1 MESGGDRALRVG
13 GLLTCGHSDPRTAVG
28 SSNLNLA
35 AGATPVNGRNARH
48 AAGLLGWPKELI
60 MNRPSEDDATSGH
73 ERSDE
78 LEPAAEIVMPGFAHP
93 TIYEVARVAGV
104 APSTVSR
111 ALSKPGRVSYQ
122 TAERVRR
129 VAEELGYSTGRMERA
144 VSERGTGLLAI
155 VVADVANPVFFG
167 MIRGAE
173 RAATDLGFTVLLLE
187 TEESES
193 TEREALDRLIP
204 QVDGVVLSSSR
215 MSNAAIRSL
224 AKRTPTVLLNRIV
237 SEVCSV
243 VIDNVHAI
251 KQAAEHLAALGH
263 TSICYLAGPQASW
276 ADGARWRGL
285 REAGLELDLQVRRMG
300 PFQPTMQGGG
310 VAADEW
316 MLRPT
321 SAVITYNDLIAI
333 GFLRA
338 VMAAGRSVPGD
349 VSVIGFDNI
358 ADAVL
363 VEPNL
368 TTIAAPL
375 VSLGAAAIARLVKT
389 IRSRSTE
396 APQPVLLPARLVIRS
411 STGSRST

>member
-1 MESGGDRALRVG
+1 
-13 GLLTCGHSDPRTAVG
+13 
-28 SSNLNLA
+28 
-35 AGATPVNGRNARH
+35 
-48 AAGLLGWPKELI
+48 
-60 MNRPSEDDATSGH
+60 MNRPSDDDATSGYD
-73 ERSDE
+73 RSDE
-78 LEPAAEIVMPGFAHP
+78 LKPAAGIVMPGFAQT
-93 TIYEVARVAGV
+93 TIYDVARVAGV

-122 TAERVRR
+122 TAEHVRR
-129 VAEELGYSTGRMERA
+129 IAEELGYRAGRMERT

-173 RAATDLGFTVLLLE
+173 RAAADLGFTVLLLE
-187 TEESES
+187 SQECES
-193 TEREALDRLIP
+193 TEQQALDRLIP

-215 MSNAAIRSL
+215 MSDAAIRSL
-224 AKRTPTVLLNRIV
+224 AMRTPTVLLNRIV
-237 SEVCSV
+237 SEVSSV
-243 VIDNVHAI
+243 VIDTVQAI
-251 KQAAEHLAALGH
+251 KTAAEHLAALGH
-263 TSICYLAGPQASW
+263 TSICYLAGPQTSW

-285 REAGLELDLQVRRMG
+285 REAGLELQLHVRRIG
-300 PFQPTMQGGG
+300 PFQPTSEGG
-310 VAADEW
+310 AAAAEEW

-321 SAVITYNDLIAI
+321 SAVIAYNDLIAI

-338 VMAAGRSVPGD
+338 AMAAGWSVPGD

-389 IRSRSTE
+389 TRSRSTE
-396 APQPVLLPARLVIRS
+396 APEPVLLPARLVIRN
-411 STGSRST
+411 STGPRLI

>member
-1 MESGGDRALRVG
+1 MDRS
-13 GLLTCGHSDPRTAVG
+13 SD
-28 SSNLNLA
+28 
-35 AGATPVNGRNARH
+35 
-48 AAGLLGWPKELI
+48 
-60 MNRPSEDDATSGH
+60 DDATSGYD
-73 ERSDE
+73 RSDE
-78 LEPAAEIVMPGFAHP
+78 LQPAAGIVLPDFTQT
-93 TIYEVARVAGV
+93 TIYDVARVAGV

-122 TAERVRR
+122 TAEHVRR
-129 VAEELGYSTGRMERA
+129 VAEELGYRAGRLERA
-144 VSERGTGLLAI
+144 VSQRGTGLLAI

-187 TEESES
+187 TQESES
-193 TEREALDRLIP
+193 TERQALDRLIP

-215 MSNAAIRSL
+215 MSNAAIRSF

-237 SEVCSV
+237 SEVSSV
-243 VIDNVHAI
+243 VIDDVQAI
-251 KQAAEHLAALGH
+251 KKATEHLAALGH
-263 TSICYLAGPQASW
+263 TSISYLAGPEASW
-276 ADGARWRGL
+276 ADGARWRGV
-285 REAGLELDLQVRRMG
+285 REAGLELELHVRRLG

-310 VAADEW
+310 VAAKEW

-321 SAVITYNDLIAI
+321 SAVIAYNDLIAI

-338 VMAAGRSVPGD
+338 VTAAGRSVPGD

-358 ADAVL
+358 AEAVL

-389 IRSRSTE
+389 TRSRSIETPE
-396 APQPVLLPARLVIRS
+396 PVLLPARLVIRNSTAPRS
-411 STGSRST
+411 S

>member
-1 MESGGDRALRVG
+1 MQSE
-13 GLLTCGHSDPRTAVG
+13 LLC
-28 SSNLNLA
+28 
-35 AGATPVNGRNARH
+35 
-48 AAGLLGWPKELI
+48 WPKELI
-60 MNRPSEDDATSGH
+60 MNRPSDDGATSGYD
-73 ERSDE
+73 RSDE
-78 LEPAAEIVMPGFAHP
+78 LQSAAGIVVPGFAHP
-93 TIYEVARVAGV
+93 TIYDVARVAGV

-122 TAERVRR
+122 TAEHVRR
-129 VAEELGYSTGRMERA
+129 VAEELGYRTGRMERA
-144 VSERGTGLLAI
+144 MSERGTGLLAI

-187 TEESES
+187 TQESES
-193 TEREALDRLIP
+193 TERQALDRLIP
-204 QVDGVVLSSSR
+204 EVDGIVLSSSR
-215 MSNAAIRSL
+215 MSDAAIRSL

-237 SEVCSV
+237 SEVSSV

-251 KQAAEHLAALGH
+251 KKATEHLAALGH

-285 REAGLELDLQVRRMG
+285 REAGLELELHVRRLG
-300 PFQPTMQGGG
+300 PFQPTMQGGAA
-310 VAADEW
+310 AADEW

-349 VSVIGFDNI
+349 VSVIGFDNV

-375 VSLGAAAIARLVKT
+375 VSQGAAAIARLVKT
-389 IRSRSTE
+389 SRSRSTE
-396 APQPVLLPARLVIRS
+396 APEPVLLPARLVIRN
-411 STGSRST
+411 STGPRST

>member
-1 MESGGDRALRVG
+1 
-13 GLLTCGHSDPRTAVG
+13 
-28 SSNLNLA
+28 
-35 AGATPVNGRNARH
+35 
-48 AAGLLGWPKELI
+48 
-60 MNRPSEDDATSGH
+60 MNRPSDDGATSGYD
-73 ERSDE
+73 RSDE
-78 LEPAAEIVMPGFAHP
+78 PKPAAGIVMAGFAQT
-93 TIYEVARVAGV
+93 TIYDVARVAGV

-122 TAERVRR
+122 TAEHVRR
-129 VAEELGYSTGRMERA
+129 VAEELGYRTGRMERT
-144 VSERGTGLLAI
+144 VSERGTGLLAV
-155 VVADVANPVFFG
+155 VVADVADPVFFG

-187 TEESES
+187 TQESES
-193 TEREALDRLIP
+193 TEQQTLDRLIP
-204 QVDGVVLSSSR
+204 QVDGVVLSASR

-224 AKRTPTVLLNRIV
+224 AKRTPTVLLNRMV

-243 VIDNVHAI
+243 VIDNVQAI
-251 KQAAEHLAALGH
+251 KKATEHLAALGH

-285 REAGLELDLQVRRMG
+285 REAGLELELQVRRIG
-300 PFQPTMQGGG
+300 PFPPTLQGGA
-310 VAADEW
+310 VAAKEW

-321 SAVITYNDLIAI
+321 SAIISYNDLIAI
-333 GFLRA
+333 GFVRA
-338 VMAAGRSVPGD
+338 VMAAGWSVPGD

-389 IRSRSTE
+389 SRSRSTE
-396 APQPVLLPARLVIRS
+396 APESVLLPARLVIRN
-411 STGSRST
+411 STGSPST